1 MMRKKIP
8 WNWGGC
14 NRRSCDGSTQLG
26 SIDLT
31 VLNGSGNYAYDW
43 DDDQYDGQE
52 DLSDLPLGTYCV
64 TVTDLLSAIAIRSK
78 EENPL
83 ELEADV
89 TGVSC
94 DGGTLGSIDL
104 TVLNGS
110 GNYAYDW
117 DDDQYDGQEDLSDL
131 PLGTYCVTVT
141 DLTTGCTVEDC
152 YTIEEENPLELEA
165 DVTGVSCDGGTP
177 GSIDLTVL
185 NGSGNYAYD
194 WDDDQYDGQEDLSD
208 LPLGTYCVT
217 VTDLTTG
224 CTVEDCYTIEEE
236 NPLELEADVTGVS
249 CDGGTLGSIDLTV
262 LNGSGNYAYDWDD
275 DQYDGQEDL
284 SDLPLGT
291 YCVTVTDLT
300 TGCTVEDCYTIEEE
314 NPLELE
320 ADVTGVSCDGST
332 LGSIDLTVLNGS
344 GNYAYD
350 WDDDQYDGQE
360 DLSDLPLGTYCVTVT
375 DLTTGCT
382 ISDCY
387 TIEEENPLELEADVT
402 GVSCD
407 GGTLGSIDLTVLNGS
422 GNYAYDWDDDQYDGQ
437 EDLSDLPLGTYC
449 VTVTDL
455 TTGCTVED
463 CYTIEE
469 ENPLELEADVT
480 GVSCDGGT
488 LGSIDLTV
496 LNGSGNYAYDWD
508 DDQYDGQEDLS
519 DLPLGTY
526 CVTVTDLTT
535 GCTVE
540 DCYTIEE
547 ENPLELEAD
556 VTGVS
561 CDGGTLGSIDLT
573 VLNGSG
579 NYVYDWDDDQYDGQE
594 DLSDLPLGTYCV
606 TVTDLTTGCTSQKIA
621 IRLRKKIPWN
631 WKRM

>member
-1 MMRKKIP
+1 
-8 WNWGGC
+8 
-14 NRRSCDGSTQLG
+14 
-26 SIDLT
+26 
-31 VLNGSGNYAYDW
+31 
-43 DDDQYDGQE
+43 
-52 DLSDLPLGTYCV
+52 
-64 TVTDLLSAIAIRSK
+64 
-78 EENPL
+78 
-83 ELEADV
+83 
-89 TGVSC
+89 
-94 DGGTLGSIDL
+94 
-104 TVLNGS
+104 
-110 GNYAYDW
+110 
-117 DDDQYDGQEDLSDL
+117 
-131 PLGTYCVTVT
+131 
-141 DLTTGCTVEDC
+141 
-152 YTIEEENPLELEA
+152 
-165 DVTGVSCDGGTP
+165 
-177 GSIDLTVL
+177 
-185 NGSGNYAYD
+185 
-194 WDDDQYDGQEDLSD
+194 
-208 LPLGTYCVT
+208 
-217 VTDLTTG
+217 
-224 CTVEDCYTIEEE
+224 
-236 NPLELEADVTGVS
+236 
-249 CDGGTLGSIDLTV
+249 
-262 LNGSGNYAYDWDD
+262 
-275 DQYDGQEDL
+275 
-284 SDLPLGT
+284 
-291 YCVTVTDLT
+291 VTVTDLT

-579 NYVYDWDDDQYDGQE
+579 NYAYDWDDDQYDGQE

-606 TVTDLTTGCTSQKIA
+606 TVTDLTTGCTVEDCYTIEEENPLELEADVTGVSCDGGTLGSIDLTVLNGSGNYAYDWDDDQYDGQEDLSDLPLGTYCVTVTDLTTGCTVEDCYTIEEENPLELEA
-621 IRLRKKIPWN
+621 DVTGVSCDGGTLGSIDLTVLNGSGNYAYDWDDDQYDGQEDLSDLPLGTYCVTVTDLTTGCTVEDCYTIEEENPLELEADVTGVSCDGGTLGSIDLTVLNGSGNYAYDWDDDQYDGQEDLSDLPLGTYCVTVTDLTTGCTISDCYTIEEEN
-631 WKRM
+631 PLELEADVTGVSCDGGTLGSIDLTVLNGSGNYAYDWDDDQYDGQEDLSDLPLGTYCVTV

>member
-1 MMRKKIP
+1 
-8 WNWGGC
+8 
-14 NRRSCDGSTQLG
+14 
-26 SIDLT
+26 
-31 VLNGSGNYAYDW
+31 
-43 DDDQYDGQE
+43 
-52 DLSDLPLGTYCV
+52 
-64 TVTDLLSAIAIRSK
+64 
-78 EENPL
+78 
-83 ELEADV
+83 V

-94 DGGTLGSIDL
+94 DGSTLGSIDL

-165 DVTGVSCDGGTP
+165 DVTGVSCDGSTL

-249 CDGGTLGSIDLTV
+249 CDGSTLGSIDLTV

-407 GGTLGSIDLTVLNGS
+407 GSTLGSIDLTVLNGS

-480 GVSCDGGT
+480 GVSCDGST

-519 DLPLGTY
+519 DLPRTY
-526 CVTVTDLTT
+526 CVVTDLTT
-535 GCTVE
+535 G
-540 DCYTIEE
+540 
-547 ENPLELEAD
+547 
-556 VTGVS
+556 
-561 CDGGTLGSIDLT
+561 
-573 VLNGSG
+573 
-579 NYVYDWDDDQYDGQE
+579 
-594 DLSDLPLGTYCV
+594 
-606 TVTDLTTGCTSQKIA
+606 
-621 IRLRKKIPWN
+621 
-631 WKRM
+631 

>member
-1 MMRKKIP
+1 
-8 WNWGGC
+8 
-14 NRRSCDGSTQLG
+14 
-26 SIDLT
+26 
-31 VLNGSGNYAYDW
+31 
-43 DDDQYDGQE
+43 
-52 DLSDLPLGTYCV
+52 
-64 TVTDLLSAIAIRSK
+64 
-78 EENPL
+78 
-83 ELEADV
+83 
-89 TGVSC
+89 
-94 DGGTLGSIDL
+94 
-104 TVLNGS
+104 
-110 GNYAYDW
+110 
-117 DDDQYDGQEDLSDL
+117 
-131 PLGTYCVTVT
+131 VTVT
-141 DLTTGCTVEDC
+141 DLTTG
-152 YTIEEENPLELEA
+152 
-165 DVTGVSCDGGTP
+165 
-177 GSIDLTVL
+177 
-185 NGSGNYAYD
+185 
-194 WDDDQYDGQEDLSD
+194 
-208 LPLGTYCVT
+208 
-217 VTDLTTG
+217 G
-224 CTVEDCYTIEEE
+224 CTVE
-236 NPLELEADVTGVS
+236 
-249 CDGGTLGSIDLTV
+249 
-262 LNGSGNYAYDWDD
+262 
-275 DQYDGQEDL
+275 
-284 SDLPLGT
+284 
-291 YCVTVTDLT
+291 
-300 TGCTVEDCYTIEEE
+300 
-314 NPLELE
+314 
-320 ADVTGVSCDGST
+320 
-332 LGSIDLTVLNGS
+332 
-344 GNYAYD
+344 
-350 WDDDQYDGQE
+350 
-360 DLSDLPLGTYCVTVT
+360 
-375 DLTTGCT
+375 
-382 ISDCY
+382 DCY

-579 NYVYDWDDDQYDGQE
+579 NYAYDWDDDQYDGQEDLSDLPLGTYCVTVTDLTTGCTVEDCYTIEEENPLELEADVTGVSCDGGTLGSIDLTVLNGSGNYAYDWDDDQYDGQEDLSDLPLGTYCVTVTDLTTGCTVEDCYTIEEENPLELEADVTGVSCDGGTLGSIDLTVLNGSGNYAYDWDDDQYDGQEDLSDLPLGTYCVTVTDLTTGCTVEDCYTIEEENPLELEADVTGVSCDGGTLGSIDLTVLNGSGNYAYDWDDDQYDGQEDLSDLPLGTYCVTVTDLTTGCTVEDCYTIEEENPLELEADVTGVSCDGGTLGSIDLTVLNGSGNYAYDWDDDQYDGQE

-606 TVTDLTTGCTSQKIA
+606 TVTDLTTGCTSRRLLYDRGRKSPGTGSGCNGRKLRWQYA
-621 IRLRKKIPWN
+621 GQHRSDGSERLGQLRLRLG
-631 WKRM
+631 

>member
-1 MMRKKIP
+1 LRKKIP
-8 WNWGGC
+8 WNW
-14 NRRSCDGSTQLG
+14 
-26 SIDLT
+26 
-31 VLNGSGNYAYDW
+31 
-43 DDDQYDGQE
+43 
-52 DLSDLPLGTYCV
+52 
-64 TVTDLLSAIAIRSK
+64 K
-78 EENPL
+78 
-83 ELEADV
+83 DV

-141 DLTTGCTVEDC
+141 DLTTGCTISDC

-165 DVTGVSCDGGTP
+165 DVTGVSCDGG
-177 GSIDLTVL
+177 
-185 NGSGNYAYD
+185 
-194 WDDDQYDGQEDLSD
+194 
-208 LPLGTYCVT
+208 
-217 VTDLTTG
+217 
-224 CTVEDCYTIEEE
+224 
-236 NPLELEADVTGVS
+236 
-249 CDGGTLGSIDLTV
+249 
-262 LNGSGNYAYDWDD
+262 
-275 DQYDGQEDL
+275 
-284 SDLPLGT
+284 
-291 YCVTVTDLT
+291 
-300 TGCTVEDCYTIEEE
+300 
-314 NPLELE
+314 
-320 ADVTGVSCDGST
+320 T

-488 LGSIDLTV
+488 QLGSIDLTV

-579 NYVYDWDDDQYDGQE
+579 NYAYDWDDDQYDGQE

-606 TVTDLTTGCTSQKIA
+606 TVTDLTTGCTVEDCYTIEEENPLELEADVTGVSCDGTQLGSIDLTVLNGSGNYA
-621 IRLRKKIPWN
+621 YDWDDDQYDGQEDLSDLPLGTYCVMVTDLTTGCTISDCYTIEEENPLELEADVTGVSCDGTQLGSIDLTVLNGSGNYAYDWDDDQYDGQEDLSDLPLGTYCVTVTDLTTGCTVEDCYTIEEEN
-631 WKRM
+631 PLELEADVTGVSCDGGTLGSIDLTV